1 MPGATPEAEIPMPP
15 RSNQE
20 STGLRAVLE
29 EAIEMNGLKLKD
41 LTVLTTQHDP
51 FRVDTPAGHRDG
63 EWLAMQAEKLG
74 DRRIHLRGLHYMLI
88 GESKPNGGTYANT
101 EADWIWL
108 QSKAG
113 KAARWLGYIPFAK
126 ITDERNSPPVVR
138 VFKHPEPSSYVS
150 VGGVE
155 ISVPEELKPRA
166 ELDDFRAIQPHKLVL
181 FGEKTS
187 LEEVLAPIAEARKAD
202 LYLPTG
208 EASDTM
214 IHQMA
219 KIGAKDG
226 RRMIVFYLSDCDPA
240 GWQMAVSVARK
251 LQALRALDFPGLE
264 FEVWPIALTPDQ
276 VREYG
281 LPSTP
286 LKQTEPRADRWQ
298 EAMGVRQT
306 EIDAL
311 ATLNPDLLR
320 QIVLKATLPFYD
332 PGLDDRVKVARL
344 EWEEKV
350 NAVLVEKIGEEDL
363 GRIRADAE
371 KQLEE
376 IREKATA
383 LDKALRVEEIE
394 GIKLPEP
401 PEIPEAEVDGMDGLP
416 LIDSDWDWAEQTRRL
431 IAHRAYENG
440 GK

>member
-1 MPGATPEAEIPMPP
+1 MCPQ
-15 RSNQE
+15 RHKDDQRQ

-29 EAIEMNGLKLKD
+29 EAIESDGLRLGD
-41 LTVLTTQHDP
+41 LTVLTTRHDP

-63 EWLAMQAEKLG
+63 EWLAGHSEKLG
-74 DRRIHLRGLHYMLI
+74 DRHIHLRGLHYMLI
-88 GESKPNGGTYANT
+88 GETKPNGETYTNT

-113 KAARWLGYIPFAK
+113 KAARWLGYIPFEK

-138 VFKHPEPSSYVS
+138 AFKHPEPSSYVS

-155 ISVPEELKPRA
+155 IRVPEELKPRA
-166 ELDDFRAIQPHKLVL
+166 ELDDFRAVQPYKLVL

-219 KIGAKDG
+219 KVGARDG

-264 FEVWPIALTPDQ
+264 FEVWPVALTPDQ

-286 LKQTEPRADRWQ
+286 LKKTEPRADRWQ

-311 ATLNPDLLR
+311 ATLNPELLR
-320 QIVLKATLPFYD
+320 EIVLEATGPFYD
-332 PGLDDRVKVARL
+332 PGLDDRVSSARR
-344 EWEEKV
+344 EWERKV
-350 NAVLVEKIGEEDL
+350 NAVLVEQIGEEDL
-363 GRIRADAE
+363 EQIRADAE
-371 KQLEE
+371 QQLVE
-376 IREKATA
+376 IRDRATA

-394 GIKLPEP
+394 GIELPDP
-401 PEIPEAEVDGMDGLP
+401 PEIPEAEVEGSDGLP

-431 IAHRAYENG
+431 IVHRAYED
-440 GK
+440 GKG

>member
-1 MPGATPEAEIPMPP
+1 MAP
-15 RSNQE
+15 RRDQE
-20 STGLRAVLE
+20 STGLRAVLV
-29 EAIEMNGLKLKD
+29 EAIRANDLKLKD
-41 LTVLTTQHDP
+41 LTVLTTRHDP

-63 EWLAMQAEKLG
+63 EWLAEQAEKLG
-74 DRRIHLRGLHYMLI
+74 DRRIHLRGLHYVLI
-88 GESKPNGGTYANT
+88 GESKPNGETYTNT

-113 KAARWLGYIPFAK
+113 KAARWLGYIPFER

-138 VFKHPEPSSYVS
+138 VFKHPEPSSHVS

-155 ISVPEELKPRA
+155 ISLPEELEPRA
-166 ELDDFRAIQPHKLVL
+166 ELDDFRAIQPYKLVL

-187 LEEVLAPIAEARKAD
+187 LEEVLAPIADARRAD

-214 IHQMA
+214 IYQMA
-219 KIGAKDG
+219 KTGSRDG
-226 RRMIVFYLSDCDPA
+226 RRMIVFYLSDCDPS

-251 LQALRALDFPGLE
+251 LQALRAIEFPGLE

-276 VREYG
+276 VREHG

-320 QIVLKATLPFYD
+320 QIVLEATRPFFD
-332 PGLDDRVKVARL
+332 PGLEDRVKAARRR
-344 EWEEKV
+344 WEEEV
-350 NAVLVEKIGEEDL
+350 NAVLAEKIGEEDL
-363 GRIRADAE
+363 ERIRTDAE
-371 KQLEE
+371 RQLIE

-383 LDKALRVEEIE
+383 LDRALRVEEIE
-394 GIKLPEP
+394 GIELPEP
-401 PEIPEAEVDGMDGLP
+401 PAIPEAEVQGMDGLP

-431 IAHRAYENG
+431 IAHRAYEDG
-440 GK
+440 GG